1 MKQIVSVNNLDISI
15 DEDGSFTV
23 KEFSALSGIIAAL
36 FYALFIYAVINT
48 AQMKT
53 QSSAFDKMLLMVLIP
68 AIGFTYKAR
77 NKTVYIR
84 INKEGIYI
92 GNFFLTSW
100 KHFISAEY
108 TQKKVVASF
117 QDNFIL
123 IVHYYREGDGQYV
136 KEVPLTNTQNKA
148 EEEVIAA
155 IQYFYDLYKK
165 EESQT
170 LTVTSI
176 EN

>member
-1 MKQIVSVNNLDISI
+1 MKQTVSVNDLDISL

-23 KEFSALSGIIAAL
+23 REFAALSWIIAAL

-53 QSSAFDKMLLMVLIP
+53 QSSAFDHMLLMVLLP

-77 NKTVYIR
+77 SKNVYIR
-84 INKEGIYI
+84 INEAGIYI
-92 GNFFLTSW
+92 GNFFLTNW
-100 KHFISAEY
+100 QNFISAEY

-123 IVHYYREGDGQYV
+123 IIQYYRPGDGQYE

-155 IQYFYDLYKK
+155 TQYFYDLYKK
-165 EESQT
+165 GASQSRPAT
-170 LTVTSI
+170 TV